1 MAILSCG
8 NLVFHGLVMSLLR
21 FPIFAAVVEFSRVI
35 DADYQTPSCMNRFHE
50 ADRTAPGMS
59 NFCLFFGTPVRAE
72 VRHSQRLRS
81 FVDVGV

>member
-1 MAILSCG
+1 MLIC
-8 NLVFHGLVMSLLR
+8 
-21 FPIFAAVVEFSRVI
+21 PIFAAGVEFLRMI
-35 DADYQTPSCMNRFHE
+35 DADYQTRSCMNRFHE

-59 NFCLFFGTPVRAE
+59 NFCLFFGTPVRAK